1 MKDRTLHLV
10 CSRCGQASPVP
21 VHSVINVREHPE
33 LKEEVSSGRVFL
45 WNCPVCGTP
54 NLARYPFLYHDPD
67 LRLLIWMSDGDRS
80 VEEQMDRTVRGEEGL
95 KDYTA
100 RMVDTPGDLIEKIMI
115 FEAGLDDVAM
125 EMCKYIVRGDIGKDV
140 DLKFYSAGGA
150 DHELTFTYPENGQ
163 MQLVQA
169 GFSVYEDCAG
179 IVKRNPDIIKG
190 ADGLARIDRAWMEA
204 FLR

>member
-1 MKDRTLHLV
+1 MKDRTLRLV
-10 CSRCGQASPVP
+10 CGRCGQTAPVP
-21 VHSVINVREHPE
+21 VYSVINVREHPE
-33 LKEEVSSGRVFL
+33 LKDEVRSGRVFL
-45 WNCPVCGTP
+45 WNCPVCSSP

-67 LRLLIWMSDGDRS
+67 LSLLIWMSDGDKA
-80 VEEQMDRTVRGEEGL
+80 VEEQMSRTVEEEEGL
-95 KDYTA
+95 KEYTA
-100 RMVDTPGDLIEKIMI
+100 RMVDSPGDLIEKIMI

-125 EMCKYIVRGDIGKDV
+125 EMCKYIVRGDLGKDV

-179 IVKRNPDIIKG
+179 IVGRNPDILKRSG
-190 ADGLARIDRAWMEA
+190 GLARIDREWMES